1 MSRQPVYGLLSIASF
16 MDKLVSEL
24 KSRIKYLSFR
34 TGVAF
39 IFLSL
44 CFLLLFLLYVGKSGI
59 LPVLILFL
67 FYVTGLVLIWFFI
80 LRPFFQ
86 AEYELRRLIEGYL
99 TIEPAE
105 ENSIFLTPAV
115 NEAEKSIYRILNS
128 SQTMNLNKRQA
139 QYLAL
144 QNQINPHFLYNTM
157 DGIRSEA
164 LIAGLDNVADMTE
177 SLATFFRYTISNVEN
192 LVTVEQELDNCRNY
206 FKIQQYRF
214 GDRLRLKILSEDNC
228 LLYLLPKLTLQPIL
242 ENSIIHGTEMKLGA
256 GSTTIRIKRTDLRL
270 LIEVED
276 DGVGMDEETL
286 EELNRKLNSGMESLS
301 QAQKSSGGI
310 ALVNVNNRIRLLFGQ
325 EYGIHVY
332 SVKNVGTTVAVSLP
346 VVESE
351 EGL

>member
-1 MSRQPVYGLLSIASF
+1 MSRQPEYGLPSIVSF
-16 MDKLVSEL
+16 MDNLFSEL
-24 KSRIKYLSFR
+24 KKRTKYLSFR
-34 TGVAF
+34 TMAAF
-39 IFLSL
+39 VFLSL
-44 CFLLLFLLYVGKSGI
+44 CFLLLFLLYLKKSGI
-59 LPVLILFL
+59 IPVLLLFFIYAAGLILI
-67 FYVTGLVLIWFFI
+67 GLFI
-80 LRPFFQ
+80 LRPFCQ
-86 AEYELRRLIEGYL
+86 AEYELRRMIEGYL
-99 TIEPAE
+99 TIEAAE
-105 ENSIFLTPAV
+105 ENRIFLTPAV

-144 QNQINPHFLYNTM
+144 QNQINPHFLYNTL

-192 LVTVEQELDNCRNY
+192 LVTVEQELYNCRNY

-214 GDRLRLKILSEDNC
+214 GDRLQLKILSEENC
-228 LLYLLPKLTLQPIL
+228 FLYLLPKLTLQPIL

-256 GSTTIRIKRTDLRL
+256 GLTTIRIKRTDLRL

-276 DGVGMDEETL
+276 DGAGMDEETL
-286 EELNRKLNSGMESLS
+286 EELNRKLDSGMESLS
-301 QAQKSSGGI
+301 QAQKSTGGI

-332 SVKNVGTTVAVSLP
+332 SIKNVGTTVAVSLP
-346 VVESE
+346 VVDKEKA
-351 EGL
+351 L